1 MKQIRKILKNPLFP
15 IFAGLLFFI
24 PAFVIDHVSGD
35 NAALS
40 TLSLIFY
47 LVALLISGG
56 EVFIDAVRGIFHKKF
71 LDEKFLMSIAS
82 IGAVCIGE
90 YAEGVAV
97 MIFYLVGEY
106 FQKRAVEHSRNS
118 IRSLMDIRP
127 DEATVLR
134 DGKEERVDADDVAVG
149 ETIVIRAGERV
160 PLDAKITSGTA
171 DVDTSAL
178 TGESIPRSVGPEDTL
193 DSGTVVLN
201 GTLYLSALR
210 PAEDSAA
217 ARILDLVENAGDRKS
232 KEENFITKFAKY
244 YTPFVVACAVLLAFI
259 PPIFGWMPIVDSV
272 HRALLFLVVSCPCAL
287 VISVPMAFFGGI
299 GGAASQGILYKGG
312 NTFSP
317 LAHAQIFAMDKTG
330 TLTDGTFKVRAVYP
344 VGLSEEELL
353 KLAAA
358 AEFGSHHPMALC
370 LFDVVKNPE
379 RPEGQEEIAGKGVRA
394 VIHGDT
400 VLVGNKKLLAEASVT
415 HPDLEHP
422 VGAGVLFVARN
433 GEYLGRI
440 EVSDR
445 IKPEAKEAIS
455 ALRELGVKKTV
466 MLSGDRKENAERV
479 GKELG
484 IDEVNAELLPN
495 QKYEHLEAL
504 TSSGGGVAYVGDGI
518 NDAPSLARAD
528 IGIAMGG
535 IGSDSAIEAADVVI
549 MSDDLDRLPAAVA
562 IARKT
567 LLISK
572 ENIVFA
578 LGVKLAIL
586 VLGALGLVS
595 MWWAVFADVG
605 VAIIA
610 IFNSIRMLR
619 YRPKYGKKNM

>member
-1 MKQIRKILKNPLFP
+1 MKKLRKLINNPLFP
-15 IFAGLLFFI
+15 IIAGLLFFV
-24 PAFVIDHVSGD
+24 PAFIIDHVSAD
-35 NAALS
+35 AAGTP
-40 TLSLIFY
+40 TLSVVFY
-47 LVALLISGG
+47 FIALVISGG
-56 EVFIDAVRGIFHKKF
+56 EVFVDAVRGIFHKKF

-82 IGAVCIGE
+82 VGAVCIGE
-90 YAEGVAV
+90 YEEGVAV

-106 FQKRAVEHSRNS
+106 FQKRAVEHSRSS

-134 DGKEERVDADDVAVG
+134 VGKEERVDADDVEVG
-149 ETIVIRAGERV
+149 ETLIIRAGERV
-160 PLDAKITSGTA
+160 PLDARITSGTA

-178 TGESIPRSVGPEDTL
+178 TGESIPRSVGPDDTL

-201 GTLYLSALR
+201 GTLYLSAIR

-232 KEENFITKFAKY
+232 KEENFITKFARY

-259 PPIFGWMPIVDSV
+259 PPIFGWMLIVDSV

-317 LAHAQIFAMDKTG
+317 LAHAQTFAMDKTG

-344 VGLSEEELL
+344 VGVSSDELL
-353 KLAAA
+353 SLAAA
-358 AEFGSHHPMALC
+358 AEYGSHHPMALC
-370 LFDVVKNPE
+370 LFDAVSAPVHPE
-379 RPEGQEEIAGKGVRA
+379 AQEEVAGKGVRS
-394 VIHGDT
+394 VVNGKT
-400 VLVGNKKLLAEASVT
+400 VLVGNKKLLAESGIRHA
-415 HPDLEHP
+415 DLDLT
-422 VGAGVLFVARN
+422 VGAGVLFVARD

-445 IKPEAKEAIS
+445 IKPEAKEAIA
-455 ALRELGVKKTV
+455 ALRALGVKKTV

-479 GKELG
+479 GHELG

-504 TSSGGGVAYVGDGI
+504 TAAGNGVAYVGDGI

-549 MSDDLDRLPAAVA
+549 MSDALDRLPAAVA

-578 LGVKLAIL
+578 LGVKAAIL
-586 VLGALGLVS
+586 ILGALGLVS

-605 VAIIA
+605 VAILA
-610 IFNSIRMLR
+610 ILNSIRMLH
-619 YRPKYGKKNM
+619 YHPKYGKKEA

>member
-90 YAEGVAV
+90 YEEGVAV

-178 TGESIPRSVGPEDTL
+178 TGESIPRSMGPEDTL

-317 LAHAQIFAMDKTG
+317 LANAQIFAMDKTG

-445 IKPEAKEAIS
+445 IKPEAKEAIA